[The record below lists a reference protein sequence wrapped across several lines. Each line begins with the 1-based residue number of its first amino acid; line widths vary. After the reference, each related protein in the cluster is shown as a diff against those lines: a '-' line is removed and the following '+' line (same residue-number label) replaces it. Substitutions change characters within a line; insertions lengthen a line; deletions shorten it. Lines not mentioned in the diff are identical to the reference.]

1 MDTTQTPP
9 DNGGTFW
16 HDLSASL
23 VVFMVALPL
32 CMGVAIASGAPVSA
46 GILTG
51 IIGGLVVGTLSGSP
65 LQVSGPAAGLTV
77 LVLQILTDERY
88 GGAPAARLATLGVIV
103 LGAGLIQLAAG
114 CLKLGQWFRAV
125 SPAVIEGMLA
135 GIGVLILAS
144 QFHVMVDDE
153 PRKNGVENLVSIPS
167 AVYKG
172 LVDIPNTTHLEAARI
187 GVLTILV
194 LVGWKLL
201 APKKL
206 QVVPAPL
213 LAIIVSTTVA
223 VALQRAGVWPPLK
236 PVVMPESLLD
246 EVRLPTGPALG
257 RVFET
262 PVLVAILSVA
272 FIASAETLLCATA
285 VDQMHTGP
293 RTKYDRE
300 LMAQGLGNTLCGLVG
315 ALPMTG
321 VIVRSSANV
330 QAGARTRLSTILHG
344 AWLLLL
350 VMTVPSLLELIP
362 KAALAAVL
370 VYTGWK
376 LMNVQAIRHLSVYG
390 KGEVAIYFATMMC
403 IVARD
408 LLFGVVVGIVLSLTK
423 LLYRFSHLE
432 VRLVPDEGRG
442 LTVLYLEGSATFVRL
457 PQLAQVLE
465 SVPPATEL
473 HVHFEG
479 LDYIDHACLNLLMSW
494 EKQHEALGGSLVIDW
509 ESLTARFHSPP
520 RRNGNGAANGQTA
533 DAGAAT
539 PHG

>member
-1 MDTTQTPP
+1 MDTPQTPRE
-9 DNGGTFW
+9 NGGTFW

-32 CMGVAIASGAPVSA
+32 CMGVAIASGAPVAA

-77 LVLQILTDERY
+77 LVLQFLTDERY
-88 GGAPAARLATLGVIV
+88 GAAPADRLAALGVIV

-153 PRKNGVENLVSIPS
+153 PRKNGVENLMSIPS

-172 LVDIPNTTHLEAARI
+172 VMDVPNTTHGEAARI
-187 GVLTILV
+187 GLLTVLV

-213 LAIIVSTTVA
+213 LAIIVSTAVA

-236 PVVMPESLLD
+236 PVVMPESLFD

-257 RVFET
+257 RVFEA

-272 FIASAETLLCATA
+272 FIASAETLL
-285 VDQMHTGP
+285 
-293 RTKYDRE
+293 
-300 LMAQGLGNTLCGLVG
+300 
-315 ALPMTG
+315 
-321 VIVRSSANV
+321 
-330 QAGARTRLSTILHG
+330 
-344 AWLLLL
+344 
-350 VMTVPSLLELIP
+350 
-362 KAALAAVL
+362 
-370 VYTGWK
+370 
-376 LMNVQAIRHLSVYG
+376 
-390 KGEVAIYFATMMC
+390 
-403 IVARD
+403 
-408 LLFGVVVGIVLSLTK
+408 
-423 LLYRFSHLE
+423 
-432 VRLVPDEGRG
+432 
-442 LTVLYLEGSATFVRL
+442 
-457 PQLAQVLE
+457 
-465 SVPPATEL
+465 
-473 HVHFEG
+473 
-479 LDYIDHACLNLLMSW
+479 
-494 EKQHEALGGSLVIDW
+494 
-509 ESLTARFHSPP
+509 
-520 RRNGNGAANGQTA
+520 
-533 DAGAAT
+533 
-539 PHG
+539 